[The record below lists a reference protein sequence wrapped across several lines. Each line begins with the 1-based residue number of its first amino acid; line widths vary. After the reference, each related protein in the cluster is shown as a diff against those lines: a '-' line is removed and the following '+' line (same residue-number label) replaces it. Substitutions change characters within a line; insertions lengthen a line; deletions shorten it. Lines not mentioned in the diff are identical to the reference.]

1 MRRISLFFHALVVGF
16 EAQDCSPSGTR
27 KHGILKM
34 DTGRFS
40 FKSPKKKIRQETKK
54 KIEISSANSIPANSL
69 KYSFRRKRR
78 MGIGV
83 FFCGNCCCAFHV
95 LRHA

>member
-16 EAQDCSPSGTR
+16 EAQDSSPSGTR

-54 KIEISSANSIPANSL
+54 KIEISSANSIPANSQNTDSEGSAEWEL
-69 KYSFRRKRR
+69 ACFSVKT
-78 MGIGV
+78 V
-83 FFCGNCCCAFHV
+83 VV
-95 LRHA
+95 LFTF

>member
-54 KIEISSANSIPANSL
+54 KL
-69 KYSFRRKRR
+69 KYPVQILFQQIHKIQIQKEAPNVNWR
-78 MGIGV
+78 V
-83 FFCGNCCCAFHV
+83 F
-95 LRHA
+95 L